1 VIDTVVDTVDTP
13 NQRAA
18 VSRAVINLRDASK
31 LSDRHAA
38 AAIIDLESRSQALI
52 RGSLINAPSSR
63 PANSEPQERLH
74 ARQIALAASPR
85 QLRVA

>member
-18 VSRAVINLRDASK
+18 VARAVINLCDAGK

-52 RGSLINAPSSR
+52 RGSLINA
-63 PANSEPQERLH
+63 
-74 ARQIALAASPR
+74 IVIKTG
-85 QLRVA
+85 QLGTPGGLLEVG